1 MYLLIYFYLRIVKS
15 LLGTLPFTSKEGL
28 PDGHNL
34 LLLLLLLLDNT
45 LKDNIWH
52 SLLYFYLRFYIEVKC
67 QVFLHLAWPN
77 RSKRNFIFVCILCAV
92 YKITWALF
100 YVEVRLYE
108 NTTFRLLRVVPLDEV
123 VGYPAIFYLENFVH

>member
-45 LKDNIWH
+45 LKDNTVHIWH

-67 QVFLHLAWPN
+67 QVFLHLA
-77 RSKRNFIFVCILCAV
+77 
-92 YKITWALF
+92 
-100 YVEVRLYE
+100 
-108 NTTFRLLRVVPLDEV
+108 
-123 VGYPAIFYLENFVH
+123 